1 MRLSR
6 KVLVIIGFIVIGIV
20 LGLMV
25 SNYFETAAE
34 HTALQDRLALA
45 QTRIPSLTSQKAEL
59 ENDERQARSR
69 LDTGRA
75 KFPQAVESIEYGD
88 DLFDLAVKSNVR
100 IARLNASP
108 PANREVGGITY
119 SVSSFSLTISGEVK
133 DMLGFVD
140 ALRAARDFQL
150 PWGAEVKTVNI
161 SYSGRQATISIDIYA
176 YKG

>member
-20 LGLMV
+20 LGLMA
-25 SNYFETAAE
+25 SNYFETAAD
-34 HTALQDRLALA
+34 HTALQEKLALA
-45 QTRIPSLTSQKAEL
+45 QTRIPALTAEKAEL

-69 LDTGRA
+69 LDAGRA

-88 DLFDLAVKSNVR
+88 DLFDLVVKSNVG
-100 IARLNASP
+100 ITRLTASP
-108 PANREVGGITY
+108 PTNREVGGITY
-119 SVSSFSLTISGEVK
+119 SVSSFGLAITGEVK

-140 ALRAARDFQL
+140 ALRTARDFQL
-150 PWGAEVKTVNI
+150 PWSAEVKSVTI
-161 SYSGRQATISIDIYA
+161 SYSGKQASINLDIYS